1 MCFSASEVSVWII
14 SRPNNNSSLCYHC
27 TQLVFT
33 YSTGSSVIF
42 EWNLDFLHKFRK
54 IFKQPNPW
62 KSLQW
67 KPNCS
72 MRSDRHDEADSPFS
86 QFWERTEIIPIN
98 IPDKTRGQPLPNT
111 LHDSVEFV
119 PFCNHIYQLPLQ
131 WPYIIN
137 RIEQSG
143 FGGLEVTC
151 WPLVPKFAEVVGFLR
166 AKKCSARLPRRGNK
180 AVVPM
185 S

>member
-1 MCFSASEVSVWII
+1 MCFSASEDSVWII
-14 SRPNNNSSLCYHC
+14 SRSNNNSPLCYHC

-33 YSTGSSVIF
+33 LSTGSSVIF

-72 MRSDRHDEADSPFS
+72 MRSDRHDEADSHFS
-86 QFWERTEIIPIN
+86 QFWERTENIPIN
-98 IPDKTRGQPLPNT
+98 IPDKTYVKWLPT
-111 LHDSVEFV
+111 TSHDSVELV
-119 PFCNHIYQLPLQ
+119 PFYSRIYQLPLQ
-131 WPYIIN
+131 WPYNIN

-143 FGGLEVTC
+143 INDNNLFKYNYVC
-151 WPLVPKFAEVVGFLR
+151 IYINICV
-166 AKKCSARLPRRGNK
+166 
-180 AVVPM
+180 
-185 S
+185 